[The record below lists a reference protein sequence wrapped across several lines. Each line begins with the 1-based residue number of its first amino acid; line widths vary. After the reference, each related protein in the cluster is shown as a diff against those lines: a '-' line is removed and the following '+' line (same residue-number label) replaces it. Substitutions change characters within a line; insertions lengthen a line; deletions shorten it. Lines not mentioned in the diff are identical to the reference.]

1 MDLGTETA
9 LRLDPSLLME
19 MAGFATV
26 DPWQRQLLRSRDERV
41 LLCSSRQL
49 GKSTA
54 TAVCAL
60 VQAYLYPGSLVLL
73 ISTSK
78 DQAIELFRKV
88 SSIHGKLQLVSETKQ
103 LTDYLE
109 LANGSRLIALPALAD
124 SVRGYSAASL
134 VVIDE
139 CSRVTDDVWT
149 AVLPTVISSRGRVI
163 GLSTPA
169 GKSGRFYELWIDPTN
184 SWLKIMA
191 RAADSIRISPEALAQ
206 IRQDIGPRRFRNE
219 IGNEFLADVDSYFSS
234 DAIDQ
239 ILERVPSDRALIG
252 VDLEDV

>member
-1 MDLGTETA
+1 MTQA
-9 LRLDPSLLME
+9 CSWSLP
-19 MAGFATV
+19 GS
-26 DPWQRQLLRSRDERV
+26 PRSIPGNVNSCAARDERV

-60 VQAYLYPGSLVLL
+60 DQSYLHPGSLTLL

-88 SSIHGKLQLVSETKQ
+88 SSIHGKLQLVPEVKQ

-109 LANGSRLIALPALAD
+109 LANSSRLIVLPALAD

-139 CSRVTDDVWT
+139 CSRVTDDVWV
-149 AVLPTVISSRGRVI
+149 AVMPTVLASRGRVI

-169 GKSGRFYELWIDPTN
+169 GKSGRFYELWTDPAN

-191 RAADSIRISPEALAQ
+191 Q
-206 IRQDIGPRRFRNE
+206 CG
-219 IGNEFLADVDSYFSS
+219 
-234 DAIDQ
+234 
-239 ILERVPSDRALIG
+239 
-252 VDLEDV
+252 